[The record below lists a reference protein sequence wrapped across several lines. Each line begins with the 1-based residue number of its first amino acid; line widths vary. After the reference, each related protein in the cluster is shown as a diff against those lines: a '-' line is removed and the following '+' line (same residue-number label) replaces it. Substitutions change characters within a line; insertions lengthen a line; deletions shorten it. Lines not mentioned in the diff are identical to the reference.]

1 MKRAWASLPVRVKAL
16 IGGKASRMR
25 LGDVDVAVCTIES
38 ACAML
43 NRCLLLRPGQR
54 DDALTALRCVVID
67 EAHVIDSPRG
77 AVLECLVAKL
87 RVFDRTLRPT
97 VEAEPVPAGAGRALG
112 TPAARSLQVVAMSAT
127 LPGVEVVARWLGASL
142 FRGDLTARP
151 RPIREIMLR
160 RGRAFTPRLQPT
172 SVPWRLPA
180 PRAEADAHPP
190 RTPTQAVRRFSQP
203 VPASPLS
210 GASTLAASS
219 GRRTTPRPPSASPRQ
234 PADPDAW
241 RELVLFAAARRI
253 PTLVFCPTKKQ
264 CEVCCSQLALAA
276 RSLPVSPA
284 ERASREQVQ
293 RELLSCLVPSPPGL
307 LGAAAAGTAF
317 HHGDLSNDSRRAVEE
332 GFRAGALVVVFATS
346 TLSNGVNL
354 PADWVVFRTPNIAVR
369 RIGPAEYTQMSGR
382 AGRGLPPSAAKLA
395 SAASRPPGQALS
407 VVILDSCSSCGVG
420 RGFSDDALSRLVA
433 MARHQ
438 DPAKPLPDVLCALRE
453 QSGDAEGS
461 DTTADRVLQV
471 AGLFT
476 HRLPPLRSGLDR
488 ADGDI
493 PGSPLGIRRLVLEAV
508 AAGLACGPVGLLRV
522 MRETLFWA
530 QCEADAA
537 KAGAG
542 AGSASASAAAPAAA
556 AAASS
561 AARGAE
567 PSGRG
572 SAAWVAGQKV
582 AGALRWLVGA
592 RMLETCDPRLAAA
605 HAVAPEPA
613 PSAVE
618 GRAGGTGAVALAL
631 RATRLGTAAV
641 ASSMPPEEAVRVA
654 SDLERV
660 RHSGLSM
667 RCGGLHAIFFLTPI
681 FRTQAPVA
689 GRFAAWADETE
700 RAALEGGPDCEA
712 ARVLDVAAR
721 VGVTPAS
728 VRRSCRPGS
737 RRRAAATPAAR
748 RGNSSA
754 GAQLATDADEAAA
767 AEDAADEALLHR
779 RFWSALLLH
788 GLATS
793 ADPGRV
799 CAAFGV
805 QPGSLGRLQE
815 DSATFC
821 AMVLSMCTQL
831 GWKDLR
837 LALGAYADRIV
848 GAGRDEALLALM
860 RVDGVNNARAK
871 ALADAGMTSEHDLA
885 SAHVADVEE
894 ALANGAEFVRD
905 SGEAIDA
912 HRERRL
918 NASRLVQAARRHVA
932 AQLAAERALRGPE
945 PSGPGE

>member
-1 MKRAWASLPVRVKAL
+1 MLAALRRGHKCLFIVPFRALADEKAQHLKRAWASLPIRVKAL

-97 VEAEPVPAGAGRALG
+97 VEAEPAPAGAGRALG

-160 RGRAFTPRLQPT
+160 RGRAYTPRLQPT

-317 HHGDLSNDSRRAVEE
+317 HHGDLSNDSRCAVEE

-522 MRETLFWA
+522 M
-530 QCEADAA
+530 
-537 KAGAG
+537 
-542 AGSASASAAAPAAA
+542 
-556 AAASS
+556 
-561 AARGAE
+561 
-567 PSGRG
+567 
-572 SAAWVAGQKV
+572 
-582 AGALRWLVGA
+582 
-592 RMLETCDPRLAAA
+592 
-605 HAVAPEPA
+605 H
-613 PSAVE
+613 
-618 GRAGGTGAVALAL
+618 
-631 RATRLGTAAV
+631 
-641 ASSMPPEEAVRVA
+641 
-654 SDLERV
+654 
-660 RHSGLSM
+660 
-667 RCGGLHAIFFLTPI
+667 
-681 FRTQAPVA
+681 
-689 GRFAAWADETE
+689 
-700 RAALEGGPDCEA
+700 
-712 ARVLDVAAR
+712 
-721 VGVTPAS
+721 
-728 VRRSCRPGS
+728 
-737 RRRAAATPAAR
+737 
-748 RGNSSA
+748 
-754 GAQLATDADEAAA
+754 
-767 AEDAADEALLHR
+767 EALLHR

-932 AQLAAERALRGPE
+932 AQIAAERALRGPE